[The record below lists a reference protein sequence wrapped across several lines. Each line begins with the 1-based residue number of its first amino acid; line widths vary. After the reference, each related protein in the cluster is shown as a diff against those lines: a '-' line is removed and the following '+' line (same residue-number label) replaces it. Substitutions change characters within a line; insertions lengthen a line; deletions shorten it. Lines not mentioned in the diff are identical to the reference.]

1 MTKAKL
7 GSLGLSLL
15 VIILLVIWMAT
26 GELKVASDDAPADP
40 EQEQRQPT
48 RVEVETLEATNYQ
61 PVLKLQGQLQPWQS
75 VMVGARVAGTVE
87 QLHVQLGDQVKAGEP
102 LLTLSTDGRD
112 AVVERWRA
120 NIRKLEADLAGRAG
134 CVRITWLPKPKCCG
148 CRVNWPPPGL
158 NGRWRNWRCNISNRP
173 LPLTR

>member
-1 MTKAKL
+1 PVAIQITRRTTTRRAKL

-15 VIILLVIWMAT
+15 VVVLLVIWMAT
-26 GELKVASDDAPADP
+26 GELKVASDDAPAEP
-40 EQEQRQPT
+40 GQEQRQPT
-48 RVEVETLEATNYQ
+48 RVEVEMLEATNYR

-112 AVVERWRA
+112 GVVQRWLA
-120 NIRKLEADLAGRAG
+120 NIRKLDAY
-134 CVRITWLPKPKCCG
+134 
-148 CRVNWPPPGL
+148 
-158 NGRWRNWRCNISNRP
+158 
-173 LPLTR
+173 